1 MELANRRF
9 IYIEVP
15 VNQLIDVSM
24 LVDRFVKKMKT
35 RMFTVTSEWASCT
48 DALQSQSRGDIEI
61 YFAIGS
67 QRHLID
73 FHNTVGVFGPEEWIV
88 IDLDDEELADEY
100 SSHQDRWFNP
110 LSYEEFVTACR
121 PPVVCNKTNMSIKK
135 ALDRVTE
142 LSHTLRSA
150 KTIDKSSSSCEAERA
165 SLSEVGKY

>member
-1 MELANRRF
+1 MELATRRF

-15 VNQLIDVSM
+15 ANQLIDVSV
-24 LVDRFVKKMKT
+24 LACRFVKKMKT
-35 RMFTVTSEWASCT
+35 GMFTVTSEWVSCT

-73 FHNTVGVFGPEEWIV
+73 FHNTVGVSGPEEWIV

-100 SSHQDRWFNP
+100 SSHPDRLFNP
-110 LSYEEFVTACR
+110 LSYEEFVDMCR

-135 ALDRVTE
+135 ALDRATE

-150 KTIDKSSSSCEAERA
+150 KTIDESSCEAERA